1 MVSER
6 EREEGEE
13 HAYRV
18 LQVAHSLKITLRAID
33 TFPHRLISNVRS
45 FPVLCPA
52 FIVRAKVTSVNCCF
66 MHGRS
71 LC

>member
-1 MVSER
+1 MAEKLTQRGAVAGMRLQQSGQINGLR

-18 LQVAHSLKITLRAID
+18 LQVAHSFKITLRAIG

-45 FPVLCPA
+45 VLYFA
-52 FIVRAKVTSVNCCF
+52 
-66 MHGRS
+66 
-71 LC
+71 